1 MLSSAAIFADP
12 AQQPTSHVGDLSY
25 TLGYQTGKALKAQ
38 SITVDT
44 ALFTKGIADGYQNHP
59 SAIPEKNMQTALSNM
74 QQEVTAHMQQKQTE
88 LSEKNQQ
95 AGQLFLTAN
104 AKKPGVITTPS
115 GLEYQILNAGSGVSP
130 TANDTVTVNY
140 EGSLI
145 DGSVFDSSYQRGQ
158 PATFKVGDVIPGW
171 QEALQLMK
179 AGDTWMLYIPAKLA
193 YGNTG
198 SPGAIGPNETLVF
211 KVNLIS
217 VQKHA

>member
-1 MLSSAAIFADP
+1 
-12 AQQPTSHVGDLSY
+12 
-25 TLGYQTGKALKAQ
+25 
-38 SITVDT
+38 
-44 ALFTKGIADGYQNHP
+44 
-59 SAIPEKNMQTALSNM
+59 MQTALSNM

>member
-1 MLSSAAIFADP
+1 
-12 AQQPTSHVGDLSY
+12 
-25 TLGYQTGKALKAQ
+25 
-38 SITVDT
+38 
-44 ALFTKGIADGYQNHP
+44 
-59 SAIPEKNMQTALSNM
+59 
-74 QQEVTAHMQQKQTE
+74 
-88 LSEKNQQ
+88 
-95 AGQLFLTAN
+95 
-104 AKKPGVITTPS
+104 
-115 GLEYQILNAGSGVSP
+115 VSP
-130 TANDTVTVNY
+130 TGNDTVTVNY